1 MVQRCPCKFW
11 ISSENFTSIAVSKVK
26 YGNLKWT
33 RERMQSPTLQAISVR
48 GIPSSTIRL
57 NFPCLSLWSNDQKC
71 KPCVARDLL
80 WLLYSYKAQMPRSS
94 FIWLL
99 KYISLFS
106 SCRRKTY
113 YLDTQ
118 DKLSG
123 IWNICRPVCTLLFFT
138 CLFDFGEIESPS
150 KSVISLKL

>member
-57 NFPCLSLWSNDQKC
+57 NFPCLSLWSNDQNC

-80 WLLYSYKAQMPRSS
+80 WLLYNYKAQMPRSS

-99 KYISLFS
+99 KYIKVCFLPAGGRLTILILKINYQAFEIFADLSVPCYFLHA
-106 SCRRKTY
+106 
-113 YLDTQ
+113 YLI
-118 DKLSG
+118 LV
-123 IWNICRPVCTLLFFT
+123 R
-138 CLFDFGEIESPS
+138 
-150 KSVISLKL
+150 